1 MTDYCSIKDIKVG
14 DYVVKMSRKKKFYIS
29 LILKISIF
37 NDNFFILKCFNDNM
51 LISFIQ
57 DATEEKFQIFNP
69 NDIPEYKLNWDYL
82 YCNNIVIILKTHDNK
97 H

>member
-14 DYVVKMSRKKKFYIS
+14 DYVVKMSRKKKLYIS

-51 LISFIQ
+51 LISFNQ
-57 DATEEKFQIFNP
+57 YPTEEKFEIFNP

-82 YCNNIVIILKTHDNK
+82 YYNNIVIILKTNT
-97 H
+97 